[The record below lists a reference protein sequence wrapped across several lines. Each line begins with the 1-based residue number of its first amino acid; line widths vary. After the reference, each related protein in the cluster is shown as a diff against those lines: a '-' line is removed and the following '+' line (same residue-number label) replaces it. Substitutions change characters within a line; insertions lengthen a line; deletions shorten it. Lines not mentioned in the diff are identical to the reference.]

1 MHYCSSI
8 TVHCTDPSWQMRRRG
23 EGMMWRKRRN
33 ERYDCFDPIVPQNP
47 RPRHL
52 VYCSC
57 EMKKALLPPLAY
69 NRSLSFVS
77 APVKTNCAM
86 CL

>member
-1 MHYCSSI
+1 
-8 TVHCTDPSWQMRRRG
+8 
-23 EGMMWRKRRN
+23 MMWRKRRN

-57 EMKKALLPPLAY
+57 EMKKSTAAST
-69 NRSLSFVS
+69 SLQQKPKLCFCSSQKKLCDVS
-77 APVKTNCAM
+77 VSLCKDF
-86 CL
+86 